1 MCSMNADEFRNIR
14 KTEEQFWWFRGMR
27 DIAFLWLD
35 PLLRP
40 HSYPV
45 PKAAEAGCG
54 TGGFALQ
61 FERRYGIPL
70 TALDLE
76 PEGLRH
82 AADMGLDQLVAGD
95 IRALPF
101 ASGSLDLLL
110 SLDVVVHLERGSEHL
125 AFDEFLRVLK
135 PGGSLLIRV
144 SAMDALR
151 SRHSQFTWERQR
163 FTRQRLCE
171 GLQKAGFE
179 VRRISY
185 FNFFLSP
192 VAWLKFRVWEPLT
205 KAPPSSG
212 LEMPPPW
219 LNSILEACLRLEC
232 RLSKLGV
239 DFPFGQSLVCCAT
252 RKKVA

>member
-1 MCSMNADEFRNIR
+1 MNADEFRNIR
-14 KTEEQFWWFRGMR
+14 KTEDQFWWFRGMR
-27 DIAFLWLD
+27 EIAFLWLD
-35 PLLRP
+35 PLL
-40 HSYPV
+40 HSHSLRKV
-45 PKAAEAGCG
+45 AEAGCG

-61 FERRYGIPL
+61 FEDRYATPVV
-70 TALDLE
+70 ALDLE

-82 AADMGLDQLVAGD
+82 AADMGLRQLVAGD

-110 SLDVVVHLERGSEHL
+110 SLDVVVHLERGTEHV
-125 AFDEFLRVLK
+125 AFEEFLRVLK

-144 SAMDALR
+144 SALDALR
-151 SRHSQFTWERQR
+151 SRHSEFTWERQR

-171 GLQKAGFE
+171 GLERSGFE

-185 FNFFLSP
+185 FNFFLAP
-192 VAWLKFRVWEPLT
+192 VALLKFRIWEPLT

-212 LEMPPPW
+212 LEMPPGW
-219 LNSILEACLRLEC
+219 MNTLFEKCLRLE
-232 RLSKLGV
+232 RWLSKQGV

-252 RKKVA
+252 RKKIG